1 MPMKLG
7 ALIFTLAGLYF
18 FEIQA
23 LAHDW
28 SVEMRGG
35 KNVLFSQNSEI
46 KATHQMERSPS
57 IPRVCKVEGQGDFEV
72 IVYFWAE
79 VGSGSGLTS
88 VLNGAVYDKKN
99 NKFILNQSGVDFS
112 VYGRFEDGG
121 CGASRESGDQPTWE
135 YSTDGKSLKVEDPES
150 GFEDIYTIE

>member
-57 IPRVCKVEGQGDFEV
+57 IPGCAKLKAKE
-72 IVYFWAE
+72 
-79 VGSGSGLTS
+79 
-88 VLNGAVYDKKN
+88 
-99 NKFILNQSGVDFS
+99 IL
-112 VYGRFEDGG
+112 
-121 CGASRESGDQPTWE
+121 
-135 YSTDGKSLKVEDPES
+135 K
-150 GFEDIYTIE
+150 